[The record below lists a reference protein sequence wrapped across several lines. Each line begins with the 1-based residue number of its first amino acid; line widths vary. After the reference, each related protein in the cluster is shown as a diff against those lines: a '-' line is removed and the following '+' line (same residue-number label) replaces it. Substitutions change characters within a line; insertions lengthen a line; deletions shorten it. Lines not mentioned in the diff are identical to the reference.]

1 MKIEAV
7 LFDLD
12 NTLILFDENEF
23 FKIYSQK
30 LYNSFKDILTPEEF
44 SKKLW
49 KSTSVMINNNGK
61 LNNAEYFMYDFAQGI
76 NEDKH
81 KLWQRFDDFYSNI
94 FQQFQP
100 LMTPILGVPELLYE
114 LKEIG
119 LKLVIATNPMF
130 PLEVQL
136 LRINWAGLNEI
147 EFDLITHAHNST
159 FCKPNPNY
167 YLEICSKIDVKPKD
181 CIMVGNDSLNDMIAG
196 GTGMETFLTTDGEK
210 YKIDVSREMAA
221 NNQKNLHAPDYTGK
235 LSELLSVI
243 KPKLI

>member
-1 MKIEAV
+1 LKIEAV

-12 NTLILFDENEF
+12 NTLILFEESEF

-30 LYNSFKDILTPEEF
+30 LYNSFRDILTPEEF

-49 KSTSVMINNNGK
+49 RSTTVMINNDGK
-61 LNNAEYFMYDFAQGI
+61 LYNAEYFMNDFAQGI
-76 NEDKH
+76 NENKH
-81 KLWQRFDDFYSNI
+81 ILWQRFEDFYSNQ
-94 FQQFQP
+94 FEQFQP
-100 LMTPILGVPELLYE
+100 LMKPISGAPELLKK

-136 LRINWAGLNEI
+136 LRIKWAGLEEI

-159 FCKPNPNY
+159 FCKPNTEY
-167 YLEICSKIDVKPKD
+167 YVEICKKINVKPEK
-181 CIMVGNDSLNDMIAG
+181 CIMVGNDTINDMIAG
-196 GTGMETFLTTDGEK
+196 KIGIKTFLTTDGEK

-221 NNQKNLHAPDYTGK
+221 NSKTELLTPDYKGE
-235 LSELLSVI
+235 LSELLSII
-243 KPKLI
+243 KL